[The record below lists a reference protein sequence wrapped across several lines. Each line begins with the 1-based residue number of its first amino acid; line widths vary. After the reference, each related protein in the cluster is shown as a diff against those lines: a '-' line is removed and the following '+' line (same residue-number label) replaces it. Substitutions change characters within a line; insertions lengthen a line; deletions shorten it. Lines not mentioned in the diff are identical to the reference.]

1 MTFLCFVLDLRSL
14 PLPLLKDFRQSLLQL
29 ANLYAIS
36 SPSRGSRSQ
45 TPGDLIAL
53 CYIQRN
59 RSSDIDEL
67 EIAYSPRGQFNLR
80 DFHHAVSSL
89 PEDCF
94 LSDLDAS
101 KIPEAEGPILSKL
114 LHGDYLYSWGGKDIA
129 RKVFV
134 ISSLLLESMEYSR
147 EMLADAASKK
157 VRLEFILIERGDTTT
172 NLFSQASEKVKD
184 FLDCMS
190 NMKNCVFHRYS
201 WDDWLFSGFVKS
213 WLQELKG
220 DIEEPLKATFYFKN
234 TIMDSGNHFSCN
246 LFASA
251 VHMVDGFVP
260 CQTCRCH
267 GLPAG
272 SAAGR
277 TSMSCPVANQELALS
292 ELSEIGIKVG
302 ERTILHLPSFQSY
315 SEPQRV
321 HGHIRFNVIE
331 RTSLCSLSEGVILGT
346 SYFAVP
352 CNDAELSSA
361 ECGKQNLNTQPV
373 FHGICGALHSLDQG
387 LVCTSTCNTDT
398 MRESIFTFFYLL
410 QPSDKGPMLLRK
422 LAGSEEILT
431 IPERDGLSPS
441 SEVTQI
447 ESSIQA
453 NLLKIGL
460 RDYNPLQH
468 ELGFHMKLNALVKE
482 SLQIGA
488 IVPRRSKPISKPDFR
503 RAVEQSP
510 IPTMLES
517 QFDEDGHMLTQLTD
531 EGRKACDDEWEQ
543 LVVNELNGSLSPALR
558 SVGELE
564 VRSPDESLAEKTSSI
579 LERLEPPRSQ
589 TPSPSSPNVAVDN
602 LKKQMTGPPC
612 ASMKKPLV
620 PFEQS
625 DHERLYSLSQPL
637 KPNFQRF
644 KRNRIFNFS

>member
-1 MTFLCFVLDLRSL
+1 MTFLCFVFDLRSL
-14 PLPLLKDFRQSLLQL
+14 PLPLLKDLRQSLLQL

-36 SPSRGSRSQ
+36 SPSCGSRSQ

-59 RSSDIDEL
+59 RSSGIDEL

-101 KIPEAEGPILSKL
+101 KIPEAE
-114 LHGDYLYSWGGKDIA
+114 
-129 RKVFV
+129 
-134 ISSLLLESMEYSR
+134 
-147 EMLADAASKK
+147 
-157 VRLEFILIERGDTTT
+157 
-172 NLFSQASEKVKD
+172 
-184 FLDCMS
+184 
-190 NMKNCVFHRYS
+190 
-201 WDDWLFSGFVKS
+201 DDWLFSGFVKS

-272 SAAGR
+272 SAADR
-277 TSMSCPVANQELALS
+277 TSMSCPIANQELASS

-302 ERTILHLPSFQSY
+302 ERTILRLPSFQSY

-361 ECGKQNLNTQPV
+361 ESGKQNLNTQ
-373 FHGICGALHSLDQG
+373 
-387 LVCTSTCNTDT
+387 
-398 MRESIFTFFYLL
+398 R
-410 QPSDKGPMLLRK
+410 R
-422 LAGSEEILT
+422 EILPKT
-431 IPERDGLSPS
+431 DP
-441 SEVTQI
+441 T
-447 ESSIQA
+447 
-453 NLLKIGL
+453 LLCC
-460 RDYNPLQH
+460 H
-468 ELGFHMKLNALVKE
+468 SF
-482 SLQIGA
+482 
-488 IVPRRSKPISKPDFR
+488 F
-503 RAVEQSP
+503 
-510 IPTMLES
+510 
-517 QFDEDGHMLTQLTD
+517 TD
-531 EGRKACDDEWEQ
+531 IC
-543 LVVNELNGSLSPALR
+543 
-558 SVGELE
+558 
-564 VRSPDESLAEKTSSI
+564 
-579 LERLEPPRSQ
+579 
-589 TPSPSSPNVAVDN
+589 
-602 LKKQMTGPPC
+602 
-612 ASMKKPLV
+612 
-620 PFEQS
+620 F
-625 DHERLYSLSQPL
+625 
-637 KPNFQRF
+637 
-644 KRNRIFNFS
+644 